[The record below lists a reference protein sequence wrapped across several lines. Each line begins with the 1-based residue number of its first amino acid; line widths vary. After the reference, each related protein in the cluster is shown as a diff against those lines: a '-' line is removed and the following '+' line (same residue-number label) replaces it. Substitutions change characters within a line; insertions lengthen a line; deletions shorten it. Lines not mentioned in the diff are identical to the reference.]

1 MPNGGQLSVETSAVE
16 FDETITAQSPQA
28 RPGSFA
34 CLSVNDT
41 GSGIPPEHLPRI
53 FEPFFTTK
61 DVGKGTGLGLAT
73 VFGIVQQHQGWI
85 NVYSEVGQ
93 GTTFH
98 IYLPRLAR
106 PTGLKTAQPPLTSI
120 VGGHE
125 TILVVEDEPSL
136 RRLVQST
143 LTRLGYRVLE
153 APTGVV
159 ALEMWKQH
167 HHEIQLLFTDMV
179 MPDGVSGKDLAQRL
193 LRENPA
199 LKVIYTSGYS
209 AEIVNRNFPVHE
221 GVNFLAKPFEAHKLA
236 RTVRNRLDMD

>member
-1 MPNGGQLSVETSAVE
+1 
-16 FDETITAQSPQA
+16 
-28 RPGSFA
+28 
-34 CLSVNDT
+34 VNDT
-41 GSGIPPEHLPRI
+41 GSGISPEHLPRI

-73 VFGIVQQHQGWI
+73 VFGIVQQHEGWI
-85 NVYSEVGQ
+85 NVYSEVGK
-93 GTTFH
+93 GTTFR

-106 PTGLKTAQPPLTSI
+106 TDGLKTALLSLPAI

-136 RRLVQST
+136 RKLVHST

-167 HHEIQLLFTDMV
+167 RQEIQLLFTDMV

-193 LRENPA
+193 LQENPK

-209 AEIVNRNFPVHE
+209 AEIVNRNFPVRE

-236 RTVRNRLDMD
+236 RTVRNRLDKD